1 MSQPVLE
8 VRGLTKA
15 FGITSALRGRETGSI
30 LAVDG
35 VNFSVGQ
42 GETLGL
48 VGESGCGK
56 STIGRMVMGLL
67 EPSAGQVLVNGQ
79 DIATLPSDA
88 LRRARH
94 QLQIVFQD
102 PFGSLNPRLPV
113 GEIISEPLYIQGKAT
128 AAERRERAEYL
139 LARVGLDPAHISRF
153 PHEFSGGQR
162 QRICIARALSAEPKF
177 IVCDEAVSALDVSVQ
192 AQVINLLQD
201 LQEEFGLS
209 YLFIAH
215 DLAVVRHI
223 SHRVAVMYLG
233 QMMEIAD
240 RETLYR
246 KPLHPYTQALIA
258 AVPVAHPRL
267 RRKRVRLG
275 GEQSTA
281 LKPPPGCRFS
291 RRCPFAQEVCRSEP
305 PKLQEVEPGQ
315 SVACHMAQHAPGFD
329 RSKLPDLVLG
339 QSFDFTG

>member
-1 MSQPVLE
+1 MSPPVLE
-8 VRGLTKA
+8 VRGLTKS
-15 FGITSALRGRETGSI
+15 FGITSALRGREMGSV
-30 LAVDG
+30 LAVDH
-35 VNFSVGQ
+35 VSFSVRQ

-67 EPSAGQVLVNGQ
+67 EPTSGAVLVNGQ
-79 DIATLPSDA
+79 DIAKLPAEA

-113 GEIISEPLYIQGKAT
+113 GEIISEPLYIQGRAS
-128 AAERRERAEYL
+128 AAERRDRAEYL
-139 LARVGLDPAHISRF
+139 LARVGLDPQHITRF

-177 IVCDEAVSALDVSVQ
+177 VVCDEAVSALDVSVQ

-233 QMMEIAD
+233 QLMEIAD
-240 RETLYR
+240 RDRLYSR
-246 KPLHPYTQALIA
+246 PLHPYTQALIG
-258 AVPVAHPRL
+258 AVPVSHPRL
-267 RRKRVRLG
+267 RRKRQRLG
-275 GEQSTA
+275 GEQTTA
-281 LKPPPGCRFS
+281 LRPPPGCRFS
-291 RRCPFAQEVCRSEP
+291 RRCPFAQEICRQEP
-305 PKLQEVEPGQ
+305 PQLLQAAPGQ
-315 SVACHMAQHAPGFD
+315 SVACHMVQGTPEFD
-329 RSKLPDLVLG
+329 QNKVPDLALG
-339 QSFDFTG
+339 